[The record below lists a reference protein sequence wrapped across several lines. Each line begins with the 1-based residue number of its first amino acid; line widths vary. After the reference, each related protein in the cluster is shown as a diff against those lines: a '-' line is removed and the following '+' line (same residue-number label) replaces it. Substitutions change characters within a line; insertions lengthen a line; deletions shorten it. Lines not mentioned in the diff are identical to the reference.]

1 MTVYVVMI
9 VICIVLSA
17 YFSATETAFSSL
29 NTTRLKTM
37 ADRGDHAAALV
48 LSLYGQYDKLI
59 STILIGNNIV
69 NIASASLATLLF
81 VELLGD
87 IGATVS
93 TVVLTIVVLIFGEIT
108 PKSIAKDCPEAF
120 AKFSAPFMK
129 VLMVIMIPLTFVFS
143 CWKKFVSGLMKLQS
157 DDKMSQEELLTLVD
171 EVEQNGSIDRDEG
184 QLLHNAITFTDCT
197 AAEIL
202 THRTDLEAVS
212 EDTEKAEIARRF
224 TDTRYSRMLVYRENI
239 DHIIGVIHIMDFYS
253 DGKITDKPVSEL
265 LSPVIFVAASEQV
278 SSLLSKMQEKKV
290 HVSVVLDEYGGTCGI
305 VTMEDILEEIVGEI
319 WDEHDE
325 ATEEIRMLEEGK
337 YHVLTSVSIDDF
349 FAFFNIRS
357 ETDASTLNGWLA
369 EQLADLPK
377 EHDSFVIDNHTIT
390 VTGMERHRV
399 ISILVE
405 NTPCGETDEA
415 ANGDEA

>member
-1 MTVYVVMI
+1 MTAYVIMI

-29 NTTRLKTM
+29 NTTRIKTM
-37 ADRGDHAAALV
+37 ADKGDRAAALV
-48 LSLYGQYDKLI
+48 LSLNEQYDKLI

-81 VELLGD
+81 VALLGD

-93 TVVLTIVVLIFGEIT
+93 TVVLTVVVLIFGEIT
-108 PKSIAKDCPEAF
+108 PKSIAKDCPETF

-129 VLMVIMIPLTFVFS
+129 ILMIVMIPLTFVFS

-157 DDKMSQEELLTLVD
+157 DDRMSQEELLTLVD

-197 AAEIL
+197 AEEIL
-202 THRTDLEAVS
+202 THRTDLEVVS
-212 EDTEKAEIARRF
+212 DDAEKTEIARHFTESRF
-224 TDTRYSRMLVYRENI
+224 SRLLVYQDNI
-239 DHIIGVIHIMDFYS
+239 DHIIGVIHIMDFYEN
-253 DGKITDKPVSEL
+253 GGMTEKPVSEII
-265 LSPVIFVAASEQV
+265 SPVIFVTSTVQI
-278 SSLLSKMQEKKV
+278 STLLTKMQEEKV
-290 HVSVVLDEYGGTCGI
+290 HVAVVLDEFGGTCGI

-325 ATEEIRMLEEGK
+325 ATEEFCLLDPATYR
-337 YHVLTSVSIDDF
+337 VLTSVSLEDF
-349 FAFFNIRS
+349 FSFFGIKT
-357 ETDASTLNGWLA
+357 ETDATTLNGWLA

-377 EHDSFVIDNHTIT
+377 EGDRFTFENHIIT

-399 ISILVE
+399 TYIDVTTQNEDGKTLSG
-405 NTPCGETDEA
+405 NGEK
-415 ANGDEA
+415 